1 MDMATEVKLR
11 PYQEKALKNCDGVI
25 EIANNEMLIQG
36 DYVTH
41 RVENE
46 ELARQG
52 SICGGHQACLVGSI
66 YIAHGVKPWR
76 ESSGVDGWGV
86 EARGV
91 FMSTRPALQLTYDA
105 FNRAAFETIG
115 NPDEDYDLDRPDAN
129 WAEWFFE
136 TYLEGSSHNAIRR
149 QVIGVANRAKELIRE
164 GVVT

>member
-1 MDMATEVKLR
+1 MATEVTLR

-41 RVENE
+41 TIENE

-76 ESSGVDGWGV
+76 KSVGPILFG
-86 EARGV
+86 RGPREK
-91 FMSTRPALQLTYDA
+91 FMSTRPALRLTYDA
-105 FNRAAFETIG
+105 FNRAAFEKIG
-115 NPDEDYDLDRPDAN
+115 RGQDYDLGPDGD

-136 TYLEGSSHNAIRR
+136 KYLGGSTHNAIRR
-149 QVIGVANRAKELIRE
+149 QVIEVANRAKELIRE